1 MTVAALVQVASVLSA
16 TTTEEVEMTGK
27 ADFSEDEWK
36 QILEGPPSAALIVIG
51 SDPGG
56 SIRESFSMAK
66 AYAEARQQ
74 HGASQLLDDIVSAKP
89 EVDKTRF
96 KTREELKEHGL
107 QNIRDANAILES
119 KASPEEVEEYKRFIS
134 TVADRV
140 ANARKEGFLGLSGER
155 VSEDEQAA
163 LEEIKSVLA

>member
-1 MTVAALVQVASVLSA
+1 MTS
-16 TTTEEVEMTGK
+16 K
-27 ADFSEDEWK
+27 ADFTDEDWK

-74 HGASQLLDDIVSAKP
+74 HGASELLDDIVSAKP

-107 QNIRDANAILES
+107 QNVRDAVALVEG
-119 KASPEEVEEYKRFIS
+119 KADPTDVEEYKKFIS
-134 TVADRV
+134 AVADRV

-155 VSEDEQAA
+155 VSGDEQAA
-163 LEEIKSVLA
+163 LEEIKAALA

>member
-1 MTVAALVQVASVLSA
+1 
-16 TTTEEVEMTGK
+16 MTGK
-27 ADFSEDEWK
+27 TDFSEDEWK
-36 QILEGPPSAALIVIG
+36 QVLEGPPSAALIVIG

-74 HGASQLLDDIVSAKP
+74 HGASELVDDIVSAKP
-89 EVDKTRF
+89 EIDKTRF
-96 KTREELKEHGL
+96 KTREELKDHGL
-107 QNIRDANAILES
+107 QNIRDAVGIVQA
-119 KASPEEVEEYKRFIS
+119 KASPEDGEQYKKFIS

-155 VSEDEQAA
+155 VSDEEEVA
-163 LEEIKSVLA
+163 LEEIRSALG